1 MKWWSAIWTMLI
13 RRNKALC
20 KLTAHVLLLY
30 WLLWPLSVVAQ
41 DGNLQVEPED
51 VQISLV
57 TFGPGDEVW
66 ALFAHNAIRVQ
77 TVSTDLLYNFGYFDL
92 AEPDFYWNYARGIM
106 RYYAVPE
113 DTPAAYDYYAR
124 IGRSIREQRLDIAPQ
139 QASLLAQQLQQLT
152 MPDSRIYD
160 YDYFFYN
167 CSTRVR
173 DLLDQALGGQLRT
186 ALQPLPADT
195 TLRREALRMVQSDV
209 PVYIGLQLALGRPV
223 DIEINQWQAAFLPD
237 NLAAQLAVLDGPL
250 LQSDEMIANGPQ
262 AASELQPKY
271 LLFAGFGL
279 LTMLLILL
287 PAVLSGDFWSRL
299 GVRLWLLLSS
309 LAGSVLLL
317 LWCCTYHQ
325 PTFYNENL
333 LLLLPSNLLLWRCRG
348 DMIEKLAAW
357 LMLLAMI
364 AALLLK
370 LTPQAQFN
378 HDLLLW
384 LLPAQLAV
392 LYFWFISMRER
403 HVRVLW

>member
-1 MKWWSAIWTMLI
+1 MRKPGVCL
-13 RRNKALC
+13 LC
-20 KLTAHVLLLY
+20 LCLLL
-30 WLLWPLSVVAQ
+30 SSAVSAQ
-41 DGNLQVEPED
+41 QTVQPRAAED
-51 VQISLV
+51 VRISLV
-57 TFGPGDEVW
+57 TFGPGEEVW

-77 TVSTDLLYNFGYFDL
+77 TASTDLLYNFGYFDL
-92 AEPDFYWNYARGIM
+92 AEQDFYWNYARGIM

-124 IGRSIREQRLDIAPQ
+124 IGRSIREQQLAIAPQ

-195 TLRREALRMVQSDV
+195 TLRREALRMVQGDV
-209 PVYIGLQLALGRPV
+209 PVYIGLQLALGRSV
-223 DIEINQWQAAFLPD
+223 DIQINQWQAAFLPD
-237 NLAAQLAVLDGPL
+237 NLAAQLAVIDGPL
-250 LQSDEMIANGPQ
+250 LLGDKMIANGPQ

-279 LTMLLILL
+279 LTLLLILL
-287 PAVLSGDFWSRL
+287 PAVLSSDFWSRL
-299 GVRLWLLLSS
+299 GVRLWLLISS

-317 LWCCTYHQ
+317 LWCCTAHE
-325 PTFYNENL
+325 PTYYNENL
-333 LLLLPSNLLLWRCRG
+333 LLLLPTSLLLWRFQG
-348 DMIEKLAAW
+348 GTIEKLAAW
-357 LMLLAMI
+357 LLLLAMI

-370 LTPQAQFN
+370 LTPQTQFN

-384 LLPAQLAV
+384 LLPAQLAM

>member
-1 MKWWSAIWTMLI
+1 MLI

-124 IGRSIREQRLDIAPQ
+124 IGRSIREQQLAIAPQ